1 MATTK
6 DDRTKIEELE
16 DDEDQNIED
25 EAGEEQDDAQDDS
38 SKKDEST
45 DKKTTKTKEK
55 TFSQAQV
62 TKMMTKEK
70 NQGRNAVY
78 KELGI
83 NPKDE
88 KQIALVKALIE
99 SQTTDAD
106 RLKTANSELS
116 EANERARLA
125 EAKAEAMM
133 LGIKSQ
139 YVEDAVT
146 LVLAKADDTTD
157 IKTALGELK
166 TKYPVWFGEEDEED
180 EETTVGKRGTGSSI
194 KNSSKGTK
202 GKGGV
207 ENLGQKLA
215 AQRKTGAKKNSYW
228 K

>member
-1 MATTK
+1 MATMK
-6 DDRTKIEELE
+6 DDRTKIEEIE

-25 EAGEEQDDAQDDS
+25 EAGEEQDDAQDNS
-38 SKKDEST
+38 NNSNEST
-45 DKKTTKTKEK
+45 PKQSTKKEK

-106 RLKTANSELS
+106 RLKTANSELN

-139 YVEDAVT
+139 FVEDAVT

-166 TKYPVWFGEEDEED
+166 TKYPVWFGDEDEED
-180 EETTVGKRGTGSSI
+180 DETSVGKKGTGSSI
-194 KNSSKGTK
+194 KISSKGAK
-202 GKGGV
+202 GKGGI

-215 AQRKTGAKKNSYW
+215 AQRKTSTNKNSYW